1 MITRSGWL
9 ALLLLLLPLAAESQQ
24 QRSCNIAE
32 SERITREEFAGVAII
47 TLHGPFRIVCNDG
60 AVLRASSGVVN
71 ETSRDVT
78 LTGNVFFQDPE
89 QVLTA
94 QQAFYNTATGRL
106 HALGSVVFTNR
117 TEGSTLR
124 GPELEYYRALPERP
138 EALVIAPQR
147 PRLTLQPRQG
157 GADGEPMELDADHVV
172 IRGNDDLHARGSV
185 VITRSDMRAVA
196 GEARYN
202 GDTEALELREA
213 ARITSDDYELAGEL
227 VNARLREGAMEH
239 LRARTDAALTGED
252 LRVTAADLE
261 LFFEN
266 ERLQRTFA
274 RMDPAVDAAAQAR
287 PVALARTFRLEA
299 DSIEAVT
306 PDQRLEQV
314 IALGAARGETIDTL
328 RVQTEPPAGSPA
340 PGAAARLALL
350 ENDWIRGDTVIGYF
364 VPRAPGA
371 EASGAEDAGVTLQR
385 LLARGA
391 AQSLYRAA
399 PEGDEANPENRG
411 INYLSG
417 AVIEL
422 TFEDGELQVA
432 EVQGLRRG
440 LYLEPEA
447 AGGRRAAPAAGQA
460 PAGARPGGVARR

>member
-1 MITRSGWL
+1 MAPRIGWL
-9 ALLLLLLPLAAESQQ
+9 ATLLLLLPPAAEAQQ

-47 TLHGPFRIVCNDG
+47 TLHGPFRIVCDDG

-89 QVLTA
+89 QLLTA

-106 HALGSVVFTNR
+106 HALGDVVFTNR

-124 GPELEYYRALPERP
+124 GPELEYFRAIPERP
-138 EALVIAPQR
+138 EALVVAPQR
-147 PRLTLQPRQG
+147 PRLTLQPRRG
-157 GADGEPMELDADHVV
+157 AADGEPMELVADHVV

-185 VITRSDMRAVA
+185 VITRSDMRAVG

-202 GDTEALELREA
+202 GETEALELREA

-227 VNARLREGAMEH
+227 VNAQLREGAMEH
-239 LRARTDAALTGED
+239 LRARTDAALAGED

-287 PVALARTFRLEA
+287 PLALARTFRLEA

-306 PDQRLEQV
+306 PDQRLERV
-314 IALGAARGETIDTL
+314 VALGAARGETIDTL
-328 RVQTEPPAGSPA
+328 RVRAEPTAGADA
-340 PGAAARLALL
+340 PLALL
-350 ENDWIRGDTVIGYF
+350 ENDWIRGDTVIGF
-364 VPRAPGA
+364 FAPRAPDP
-371 EASGAEDAGVTLQR
+371 EATEAADTSVTLQR
-385 LLARGA
+385 LVARGA

-399 PEGDEANPENRG
+399 REGGEANPESRG

-422 TFEDGELQVA
+422 TFEEGELQVA
-432 EVQGLRRG
+432 EVEGLRRG

-447 AGGRRAAPAAGQA
+447 PGGREAAPGSGRA
-460 PAGARPGGVARR
+460 PPGARPGGVARR